1 MHHAFSKLFAVVF
14 PAIKWKRGEA
24 GAGKWK
30 IGKCLLGS
38 RLQNAFIRKFMY
50 LTGDDDAD
58 EQNDDAD
65 VKGHRSCGDV
75 DAGSWDGIHWML
87 MSKKATKASAK
98 GQKWTQTDR
107 QPAENENEN
116 ETEDA
121 HEDVPKDEHEDED

>member
-1 MHHAFSKLFAVVF
+1 MHHAFSKLFAVVL
-14 PAIKWKRGEA
+14 PAIKWKRGKGA

-30 IGKCLLGS
+30 IGKWLLGS

-98 GQKWTQTDR
+98 GQKWVGR
-107 QPAENENEN
+107 WLRGVECVCGER
-116 ETEDA
+116 
-121 HEDVPKDEHEDED
+121 